1 MLWKMR
7 KLSKGRECKL
17 LDHKSLKIF
26 SFLDEN
32 IRMFWIEF
40 AFIFK
45 RNYYQTEELCA
56 SLCLR

>member
-1 MLWKMR
+1 MGNDR
-7 KLSKGRECKL
+7 AEKGRECKL
-17 LDHKSLKIF
+17 LDDKSLKIF

-45 RNYYQTEELCA
+45 RKYDQTEELCA
-56 SLCLR
+56 SLS